1 MGYCEKKHYKFV
13 SENDN
18 IDMFYH
24 EIHDILINTIE
35 KENTNIS
42 ILKDILTEEV
52 YTLLHILYE
61 TLIFPASYEKSLKK
75 CFIIIR
81 YLLILPPRKYLKTTS
96 SKNMDIPDFLFWICI
111 SYSNEGECSEKLKT
125 YISLAKDIFYYKIK
139 KKDKISRINII
150 FYVIHVILKRQIV
163 NQPIDFES
171 CLNNENTIATE
182 NTKEDT
188 KQHGQIDKKL
198 HNTKCE
204 QDKEDITMKK
214 IQYLFFYSYYDEQK
228 GIEMKQQK
236 QRREMMT
243 KLMRSSVKEIEIDS
257 ILANHYTKN
266 IIITKL

>member
-1 MGYCEKKHYKFV
+1 
-13 SENDN
+13 
-18 IDMFYH
+18 
-24 EIHDILINTIE
+24 
-35 KENTNIS
+35 
-42 ILKDILTEEV
+42 
-52 YTLLHILYE
+52 
-61 TLIFPASYEKSLKK
+61 
-75 CFIIIR
+75 
-81 YLLILPPRKYLKTTS
+81 
-96 SKNMDIPDFLFWICI
+96 MDIPDFLFWICI
-111 SYSNEGECSEKLKT
+111 SYSNEGECTEKLKT

-150 FYVIHVILKRQIV
+150 FYVIHVILKRHIV

-188 KQHGQIDKKL
+188 KQHGQVDKKL
-198 HNTKCE
+198 HNTQGE
-204 QDKEDITMKK
+204 QDIEDITMKK
-214 IQYLFFYSYYDEQK
+214 IQYLYFYSYYDEQK